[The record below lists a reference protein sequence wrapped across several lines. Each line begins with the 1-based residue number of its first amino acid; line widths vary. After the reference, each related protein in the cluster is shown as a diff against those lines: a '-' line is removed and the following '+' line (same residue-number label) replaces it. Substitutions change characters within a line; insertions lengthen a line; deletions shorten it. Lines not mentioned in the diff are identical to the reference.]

1 MRSPE
6 SPIRYTRKPFPS
18 YRHLPGLTPHPRRHP
33 QGHLHGVPEMD
44 VEPLDPGAWRES
56 IDYLCGV
63 DLYNHLYYW
72 EAHEA
77 WEGPWK
83 VMSRQ
88 AFPSVFLQ
96 GLIQVAAALLKRE
109 LGVTEG
115 MRRLSRAGFT
125 RLERVRRTH
134 DSYCGLKLSEFI
146 EATECFLLTPRS
158 SSESRPPLI
167 VLG

>member
-1 MRSPE
+1 MVV
-6 SPIRYTRKPFPS
+6 
-18 YRHLPGLTPHPRRHP
+18 G
-33 QGHLHGVPEMD
+33 
-44 VEPLDPGAWRES
+44 PLDPGAWRES
-56 IDYLCGV
+56 IDYLYGV

-158 SSESRPPLI
+158 SSESSPPLI